1 MLPARATWRR
11 GSTDGWVGYSAVLG
25 KGREIAPLWVE
36 RWPYDY
42 SEIWAKPASEQVC
55 RVCAC
60 SGGQL
65 AWHLAA
71 AFPCRT
77 SARQRRSSRPTTLW
91 CRAPMQT
98 ARHSH
103 TVARG
108 QFHASQSVNQRW
120 IDAARGQAAWLA
132 FTPPHP
138 LALQPTGTHAR
149 GAAAGADPPGLSSG
163 TGACAGWRGRCGA
176 EHRET
181 FFHCRLR
188 RRPK

>member
-11 GSTDGWVGYSAVLG
+11 GSTDAWAGYSAVLG
-25 KGREIAPLWVE
+25 KGREIALRCGLE
-36 RWPYDY
+36 GGHTTT
-42 SEIWAKPASEQVC
+42 AKFGPNQRRSRCAEFA
-55 RVCAC
+55 RV
-60 SGGQL
+60 L
-65 AWHLAA
+65 AAITA

-91 CRAPMQT
+91 CRAPTQT

-163 TGACAGWRGRCGA
+163 TGACADWCGPPRAAARLGPAAVRRVIGGTIRC
-176 EHRET
+176 
-181 FFHCRLR
+181 
-188 RRPK
+188 